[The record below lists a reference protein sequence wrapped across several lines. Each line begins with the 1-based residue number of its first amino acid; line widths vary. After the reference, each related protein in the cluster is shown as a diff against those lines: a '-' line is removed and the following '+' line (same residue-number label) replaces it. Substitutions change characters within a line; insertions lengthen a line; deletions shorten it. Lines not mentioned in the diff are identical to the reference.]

1 MEETKNT
8 QTNTMEGALIVSDNS
23 MFASQEKQ
31 MFCTLDLA
39 EKSNSVKLYNALQQ
53 CDVKINDVKGSIIE
67 MKDVF
72 IEVKDIPERD
82 EKTDEVIINE
92 ETGEVVTKRHFR
104 TIIFDT
110 EGKTYVSAAY
120 GVYNSLRQI
129 IPIFG
134 NPSEDNIIKV
144 KVGNKTTRTGKESLI
159 LTVVE

>member
-8 QTNTMEGALIVSDNS
+8 TNTMEGALIVSDNS
-23 MFASQEKQ
+23 MFASQDKQ
-31 MFCTLDLA
+31 MFCTLDLN

-53 CDVKINDVKGSIIE
+53 CDVKINDIKGSVIE
-67 MKDVF
+67 MKEVF

-82 EKTDEVIINE
+82 NNDNVIVDE
-92 ETGEVVTKRHFR
+92 ETGEVKTKRHFR

-144 KVGNKTTRTGKESLI
+144 KVGNKTTRSGKESLI